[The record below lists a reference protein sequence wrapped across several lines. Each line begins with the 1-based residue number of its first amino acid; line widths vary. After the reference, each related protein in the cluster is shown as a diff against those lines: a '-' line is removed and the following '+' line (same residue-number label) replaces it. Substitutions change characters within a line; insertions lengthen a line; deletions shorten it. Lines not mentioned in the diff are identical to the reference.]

1 MQPISPISINSSQD
15 TYMLTCRM
23 KTLCQQQLVMAN
35 KLGSP
40 EASSTVI
47 FLLPS
52 CCNSYSLMV
61 LTSLL
66 LLINQEIGRVRE
78 IGDGDAG
85 VASVATLAEAG
96 ACS

>member
-40 EASSTVI
+40 EASS
-47 FLLPS
+47 S

-66 LLINQEIGRVRE
+66 LQINQEIGRVRE

-85 VASVATLAEAG
+85 VASLATLAEAG